1 MIRIRTTLL
10 AVVGVATTAG
20 TAMAQDPPQAACP
33 SGEMSEAC
41 PAPDTSTSAQTQ
53 TDTTTT
59 TTAPVPPPTTNIE
72 VNTMPPPEPAPVEVP
87 VISDTEDT
95 LEKYGVALSLG
106 GGVSGFTQDIMRDTT
121 NDGGAW
127 DVRATVGTR
136 SILSVEGEYT
146 GSAQSIDAL
155 GLDNDAILMGNGVS
169 GAVRLNFLDM
179 NFQPFVFGGL
189 GWRHYNLTNE
199 DTVNTSD
206 VSDSDDVLEIP
217 MGGGIAWKYEGF
229 MLDARGEFRYA
240 AYEDMVPDL
249 RIGETDGATMHRYGV
264 NLNIGFAY

>member
-1 MIRIRTTLL
+1 MISIRTTLL

-33 SGEMSEAC
+33 SPEGTTSEAC
-41 PAPDTSTSAQTQ
+41 PAPETTN
-53 TDTTTT
+53 TTTL
-59 TTAPVPPPTTNIE
+59 TAPAPAPEPAPSTTVE
-72 VNTMPPPEPAPVEVP
+72 VNTMPPPEPVHEVP
-87 VISDTEDT
+87 VLSDTSST

-106 GGVSGFTQDIMRDTT
+106 GGVSGFTQSIMRDTT

-136 SILSVEGEYT
+136 SILSLEGEYT
-146 GSAQSIDAL
+146 GSAQSIDAI

-206 VSDSDDVLEIP
+206 VNDSDDVLEIP

-249 RIGETDGATMHRYGV
+249 RVGETDGATMHRYGV